1 MVVELIRRLLS
12 GAIRRLLPA
21 VAAPCESMVSY
32 TEKGWCAYYDVSK
45 VESGRRQACNKMYLG
60 TFGQA
65 DRIIHIMYQTYIPT
79 RIDE

>member
-12 GAIRRLLPA
+12 GMIRRLLPA

-45 VESGRRQACNKMYLG
+45 VEWKASMQ
-60 TFGQA
+60 
-65 DRIIHIMYQTYIPT
+65 
-79 RIDE
+79 